1 MSKISINNILEFMN
15 DKEIQEQFLD
25 WANQLK
31 KYQELETRLK
41 NVYGDCD
48 NLLEVVV
55 NHLEKHPEIDIPDN
69 VTKSRLLTDE
79 DVDKWEKYKEL
90 DKKGLIIPCELH
102 DILWSITYNRLIE
115 CKVSDIIFTRNMKI
129 HIRANSLNGVYSF
142 EFLPEDFGKIVFFTE
157 EEAKKNLEML
167 YQERI

>member
-1 MSKISINNILEFMN
+1 MSKISINNILEFIR
-15 DKEIQEQFLD
+15 DKEIQEQLLD
-25 WANQLK
+25 WANQIK

-79 DVDKWEKYKEL
+79 DVDKWEKYKKL
-90 DKKGLIIPCELH
+90 DKEGLILPCKLH
-102 DILWSITYNRLIE
+102 DILWSIADNRLIE
-115 CKVSDIIFTRNMKI
+115 CIVRDITFAKNMKI
-129 HIRANSLNGVYSF
+129 YIHADSLNRVHSF
-142 EFLPEDFGKIVFFTE
+142 KFLLEDFGRIVFFTE